1 MYSCARATG
10 RRILVA
16 DGHRGPFCVKGV
28 GRMKKILC
36 LAVIASLLSGCAL
49 HDKKN
54 KLAVAAVA
62 GGVAGGFLGFSAFGP
77 GTAGILG
84 SLAIGGVSAGAAYL
98 VTEEM
103 LRREERAS
111 LRKATYQS
119 LQYGEEGEEA
129 VWTAPQSGASA
140 KIMPLRTFRDQAG
153 RLCRDFVVVFDIGRT
168 RESIK
173 RTACKGIDGS
183 WQTV

>member
-1 MYSCARATG
+1 MPPGTG
-10 RRILVA
+10 VL
-16 DGHRGPFCVKGV
+16 FCTKGV

-36 LAVIASLLSGCAL
+36 LAIIAFMLSGCAIS
-49 HDKKN
+49 DKKN

-62 GGVAGGFLGFSAFGP
+62 GGVAGGFLAFSAFGP

-84 SLAIGGVSAGAAYL
+84 AMAIGGVSAGAAYL
-98 VTEEM
+98 VTEEA

-111 LRKATYQS
+111 LRDATYQT
-119 LQYGEEGEEA
+119 LQYGQEGEES
-129 VWTAPQSGASA
+129 VWTGPQSGASA
-140 KIMPLRTFRDQAG
+140 KIMPLKTFRDQAG

-173 RTACKGIDGS
+173 RTACQGIDGS